1 MLSTRFEMRIPTHL
15 YELAK
20 AEAER
25 LGIPL
30 AEFIKTLITKEIY
43 V

>member
-1 MLSTRFEMRIPTHL
+1 MLSNRFEMRIPTHL

-30 AEFIKTLITKEIY
+30 AEYIKDLMKKDLYE
-43 V
+43 

>member
-15 YELAK
+15 YDKAK

-30 AEFIKTLITKEIY
+30 AEFIKDLMKKELY
-43 V
+43 D